1 MVSGVRFPD
10 KPPKQ
15 EMCISINLKYTSFIF
30 KIFYVYFNSVFVLGI
45 FLKALYNV
53 TLEYDVVNEFFLTDK
68 IDAKFFWR
76 SSNEKSDA

>member
-1 MVSGVRFPD
+1 M
-10 KPPKQ
+10 
-15 EMCISINLKYTSFIF
+15 
-30 KIFYVYFNSVFVLGI
+30 GI